1 MMKVYIPHYYAE
13 IIRQRFGS
21 LENYSR
27 ERWNG
32 ALLPVDSYQE
42 EFNRK
47 LQASINEKLSRQWSL
62 VSETK
67 VMYQNRRQTR
77 DA

>member
-1 MMKVYIPHYYAE
+1 MKVYIPHYYAE
-13 IIRQRFGS
+13 IIRKRFGS

-32 ALLPVDSYQE
+32 ALLPVDSYGE

-47 LQASINEKLSRQWSL
+47 LQAGVNEKLSREW
-62 VSETK
+62 E
-67 VMYQNRRQTR
+67 R
-77 DA
+77 A